1 MSVENRLSERE
12 VIERLRA
19 AVTAAGGQHAW
30 ARANGFTPPYVHDVL
45 RGRRSLAT
53 RILDALG
60 VERVEYYRDKRR
72 P

>member
-1 MSVENRLSERE
+1 MSGENHLTERD

-19 AVTAAGGQHAW
+19 DVARAGSAQAW
-30 ARANGFTPPYVHDVL
+30 AAAHGFSPPYIHDVL

-60 VERVEYYRDKRR
+60 VERIEYYRDKR
-72 P
+72 